1 MYWVIPP
8 SDALARD
15 RKTLFFD
22 HGGVPIPTF
31 PPRFLAFYDG
41 NYDATTTTTTDVLLP
56 ERDHQTELSTLMLIT
71 IVGTN
76 NH

>member
-1 MYWVIPP
+1 
-8 SDALARD
+8 
-15 RKTLFFD
+15 
-22 HGGVPIPTF
+22 VPIPTF

>member
-1 MYWVIPP
+1 
-8 SDALARD
+8 L
-15 RKTLFFD
+15 TT
-22 HGGVPIPTF
+22 GGADSNFSAEIF
-31 PPRFLAFYDG
+31 GFYDG
-41 NYDATTTTTTDVLLP
+41 NYDATTTATTDVLLP